1 MERSEIDLIQRLTP
15 KHDELRHLWHR
26 HQAFEKDLTRLDSL
40 RYPTEAERREIGR
53 IKRLKLRGKE
63 RMQSILDSHK
73 NV

>member
-1 MERSEIDLIQRLTP
+1 MEREELDLIHRLSTQN
-15 KHDELRHLWHR
+15 DELRHLWHR
-26 HQAFEKDLTRLDSL
+26 HQAFERDLGRLDTV

-63 RMQSILDSHK
+63 RMQAILDAHR